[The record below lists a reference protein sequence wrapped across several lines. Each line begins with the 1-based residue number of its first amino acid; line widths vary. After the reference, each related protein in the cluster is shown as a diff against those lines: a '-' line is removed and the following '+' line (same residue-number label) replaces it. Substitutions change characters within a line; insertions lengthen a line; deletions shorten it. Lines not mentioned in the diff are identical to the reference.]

1 MSRYMY
7 SLFAGTVSNEEI
19 RLGFVVYEWSRPR
32 TISNIEEQERA
43 RERNYRFNVATVACT
58 KTKEPPFSLYN
69 GTTVVHVCIIHRIR
83 VCSSDTV
90 RHNFYMPAY
99 RSRCGV
105 SEDRYVARNC
115 CTIKNSPASSMSMP
129 QFQIFLNFRNCT
141 CFVVSLFSIVVV
153 EFHTDICCTLEIHAL
168 CLRLPFSFNVFWKL

>member
-1 MSRYMY
+1 MIKATHS
-7 SLFAGTVSNEEI
+7 
-19 RLGFVVYEWSRPR
+19 
-32 TISNIEEQERA
+32 IEHRRA
-43 RERNYRFNVATVACT
+43 RETERNYRFYVATVACT
-58 KTKEPPFSLYN
+58 KTKEPSFSLYN

-83 VCSSDTV
+83 VGSSDTV
-90 RHNFYMPAY
+90 RHNFYMPVY

-115 CTIKNSPASSMSMP
+115 CTIKIPVLRLLLLYSYIIMP

-153 EFHTDICCTLEIHAL
+153 EFHTGICCTLEIHAL
-168 CLRLPFSFNVFWKL
+168 CLRPPFNFNVFCKL